1 MEYKNSFLIIVF
13 VCSILGILVAVLS
26 NDLYYEEMI
35 KEKPTIIRDNQ
46 KKDDNQKKEKE
57 KENVKEKEKEK
68 ENVKEKEK
76 KNENENEEKNKNN
89 EESKNNPQSVDQ
101 KDKNEAIKK
110 SDFILDD
117 DEDDLE
123 DENGFH
129 TIHIALN
136 IDNKFIYPC
145 IVFLT
150 SLLDNRKNST
160 IYHIHILTSK
170 DFSQDNINKIN
181 TLINKFGKDFLK
193 INFINMHNA
202 FEGAM
207 TNQYIS
213 TTSYYRIR
221 LPSLL
226 SDVDRV
232 LYIDTDVINFAD
244 LTEMYNLEL
253 NDNIFLRGA
262 LDNVENIAEL
272 RSFGIRTSK
281 YMNAGILLMRLK
293 SMRKFG
299 IEEKITNF
307 VNTHYLEHHDQTAI
321 NAVCHNNFGILSIK
335 YATFC
340 FDKYENMVRYN
351 NRQDKRY
358 RYSEAE
364 LQQAYYEPTLLHYVG
379 WVKPWDRGNNI
390 KYSEYW
396 WYYAKLTDF
405 YEEILHH
412 YGFNK
417 INVEALL
424 KKIPK
429 DGGLLKRKFMK

>member
-1 MEYKNSFLIIVF
+1 
-13 VCSILGILVAVLS
+13 
-26 NDLYYEEMI
+26 MI
-35 KEKPTIIRDNQ
+35 KDKPTIKTDNQ
-46 KKDDNQKKEKE
+46 KEDKQKNDN
-57 KENVKEKEKEK
+57 
-68 ENVKEKEK
+68 
-76 KNENENEEKNKNN
+76 KNDNSQNNEENKNN
-89 EESKNNPQSVDQ
+89 PPNSDQ
-101 KDKNEAIKK
+101 KDKNEIIKK

-117 DEDDLE
+117 DDDLE
-123 DENGFH
+123 DEKTESINH
-129 TIHIALN
+129 IIHIALN

-150 SLLDNRKNST
+150 SLLDNRKKTT

-193 INFINMHNA
+193 INFINMNNA
-202 FEGAM
+202 FEDAN
-207 TNQYIS
+207 TDRYIS

-226 SDVDRV
+226 TDVDRV

-244 LTEMYNLEL
+244 LTEIYNLEL
-253 NDNIFLRGA
+253 NDNIFLRGI
-262 LDNVENIAEL
+262 LDNIGNTAEL
-272 RSFGIRTSK
+272 RLFGINTSK
-281 YMNAGILLMRLK
+281 YMNAGILLMNLK
-293 SMRKFG
+293 SMRKLG
-299 IEEKITNF
+299 IEEKIIDF
-307 VNTHYLEHHDQTAI
+307 VNNHYLEHHDQTAI
-321 NAVCHNNFGILSIK
+321 NAVCYNNFGILSIK

-340 FDKYENMVRYN
+340 FDKFENVVRYN
-351 NRQDKRY
+351 KRQDKRY

-364 LQQAYYEPTLLHYVG
+364 LKQAYYEPFLLHYVG
-379 WVKPWDRGNNI
+379 WTKPWDRGNNI

-405 YEEILHH
+405 YDQILHH
-412 YGFNK
+412 YGFHR
-417 INVEALL
+417 IDVEALI

>member
-1 MEYKNSFLIIVF
+1 MEYKNSFLIIIF
-13 VCSILGILVAVLS
+13 VCSILGIFVAVLS
-26 NDLYYEEMI
+26 NDFYNEEI
-35 KEKPTIIRDNQ
+35 INDKPTIRTN
-46 KKDDNQKKEKE
+46 NQKKENNQKKK
-57 KENVKEKEKEK
+57 KENGNEKSKNIK
-68 ENVKEKEK
+68 EN
-76 KNENENEEKNKNN
+76 KNY
-89 EESKNNPQSVDQ
+89 PQNIDQ
-101 KDKNEAIKK
+101 KDKNEIIKK
-110 SDFILDD
+110 SDFILDKD
-117 DEDDLE
+117 YDYLE
-123 DENGFH
+123 DEKTKSGFH

-202 FEGAM
+202 FEGAN
-207 TNQYIS
+207 TDIYIS

-253 NDNIFLRGA
+253 NDNIFLRGT
-262 LDNVENIAEL
+262 LDNIGNTAEL
-272 RSFGIRTSK
+272 RLFGINTSK
-281 YMNAGILLMRLK
+281 YMNAGILLMNLK
-293 SMRKFG
+293 SMRKLG
-299 IEEKITNF
+299 IEEKIIDF
-307 VNTHYLEHHDQTAI
+307 VNNHYLEHHDQTAI
-321 NAVCHNNFGILSIK
+321 NAVCYNNFGILSIK

-340 FDKYENMVRYN
+340 FDKYESMVRYN
-351 NRQDKRY
+351 KRQDKRY
-358 RYSEAE
+358 RYTEAE
-364 LQQAYYEPTLLHYVG
+364 LKQAYYEPILLHYVG
-379 WVKPWDRGNNI
+379 RTKPWDRGNNI

-405 YEEILHH
+405 YDQILHH
-412 YGFNK
+412 YGFNR
-417 INVEALL
+417 IDVEALL

>member
-1 MEYKNSFLIIVF
+1 MEFKNSFLIIVF

-26 NDLYYEEMI
+26 NDLYYDEMI
-35 KEKPTIIRDNQ
+35 KDKPAIIKDNQ
-46 KKDDNQKKEKE
+46 KKQDNQK
-57 KENVKEKEKEK
+57 N
-68 ENVKEKEK
+68 
-76 KNENENEEKNKNN
+76 KNENENNQNN
-89 EESKNNPQSVDQ
+89 EESKNITKNIDQ
-101 KDKNEAIKK
+101 KDKNEIIKK
-110 SDFILDD
+110 SDFIFDD
-117 DEDDLE
+117 DDDLE
-123 DENGFH
+123 DEKTNSKYH

-150 SLLDNRKNST
+150 SLLDNRSPST

-193 INFINMHNA
+193 IEFINMHNA

-207 TNQYIS
+207 TNNYIS

-253 NDNIFLRGA
+253 NDDIFLRGA
-262 LDNVENIAEL
+262 LDNVENTAEL
-272 RSFGIRTSK
+272 RSFGIYTSK
-281 YMNAGILLMRLK
+281 YMNAGILLMHLK

-299 IEEKITNF
+299 MEEKITDF
-307 VNTHYLEHHDQTAI
+307 VNNHYLEHHDQTAI
-321 NAVCHNNFGILSIK
+321 NAVCYNNFGILSIK

-340 FDKYENMVRYN
+340 FDKYENMVKYN

-364 LQQAYYEPTLLHYVG
+364 LQQAYYEPILLHYVG
-379 WVKPWDRGNNI
+379 WTKPWDRGNNI

-412 YGFNK
+412 YNFNR

-429 DGGLLKRKFMK
+429 DGGLLKRKFKK

>member
-1 MEYKNSFLIIVF
+1 M
-13 VCSILGILVAVLS
+13 
-26 NDLYYEEMI
+26 
-35 KEKPTIIRDNQ
+35 
-46 KKDDNQKKEKE
+46 DD
-57 KENVKEKEKEK
+57 
-68 ENVKEKEK
+68 
-76 KNENENEEKNKNN
+76 
-89 EESKNNPQSVDQ
+89 
-101 KDKNEAIKK
+101 
-110 SDFILDD
+110 
-117 DEDDLE
+117 DDLE
-123 DENGFH
+123 DEKTDSKYH

-150 SLLDNRKNST
+150 SLLDNRSPST

-193 INFINMHNA
+193 IEFINMHNA
-202 FEGAM
+202 FERAM
-207 TNQYIS
+207 TNNYIS

-253 NDNIFLRGA
+253 NDDIFLRGA
-262 LDNVENIAEL
+262 LDNVENTIEL
-272 RSFGIRTSK
+272 RSFGIYTSK
-281 YMNAGILLMRLK
+281 YMNAGILLMHLK
-293 SMRKFG
+293 SMRKFRM
-299 IEEKITNF
+299 EEKITDF
-307 VNTHYLEHHDQTAI
+307 VNNNYLEHHDQTAI
-321 NAVCHNNFGILSIK
+321 NAVCYNNFGILSIK

-340 FDKYENMVRYN
+340 FDKYENMVKYN

-379 WVKPWDRGNNI
+379 WTKPWDRGNNI

-412 YGFNK
+412 YNFNR

-429 DGGLLKRKFMK
+429 DGGLLKRKFKK

>member
-1 MEYKNSFLIIVF
+1 
-13 VCSILGILVAVLS
+13 LGILVAVLS

-35 KEKPTIIRDNQ
+35 KDKPTIKADNQ
-46 KKDDNQKKEKE
+46 KEDKQ
-57 KENVKEKEKEK
+57 
-68 ENVKEKEK
+68 
-76 KNENENEEKNKNN
+76 KNENKNHNSQN
-89 EESKNNPQSVDQ
+89 IEQ
-101 KDKNEAIKK
+101 KDKNIKK

-117 DEDDLE
+117 DDDLE
-123 DENGFH
+123 DEKTESVNH
-129 TIHIALN
+129 IIHIALN

-150 SLLDNRKNST
+150 SVLDNRKPST

-170 DFSQDNINKIN
+170 DFRENNINKIN

-193 INFINMHNA
+193 INFINMQNA

-207 TNQYIS
+207 TNNYIS
-213 TTSYYRIR
+213 TSSYYRIR

-226 SDVDRV
+226 SDIDRV

-253 NDNIFLRGA
+253 NDDIYLLGA
-262 LDNVENIAEL
+262 LDNAENISEL
-272 RSFGIRTSK
+272 RLFGIYTNK
-281 YMNAGILLMRLK
+281 YINAGVLLMNLK

-299 IEEKITNF
+299 IENKLTNF
-307 VNTHYLEHHDQTAI
+307 VNNYFLEHHDQTAI
-321 NAVCHNNFGILSIK
+321 NAVCYNNFGILSIK

-340 FDKYENMVRYN
+340 FDYYESLVRYN

-364 LQQAYYEPTLLHYVG
+364 LKQAYYEPVLLHYVG
-379 WVKPWDRGNNI
+379 WTKPWDRGNNI

-396 WYYAKLTDF
+396 WYYAKQTDF
-405 YEEILHH
+405 YDEIVLH

-417 INVEALL
+417 INVEAIL

-429 DGGLLKRKFMK
+429 NGGLLKRKFMK

>member
-1 MEYKNSFLIIVF
+1 
-13 VCSILGILVAVLS
+13 
-26 NDLYYEEMI
+26 MI
-35 KEKPTIIRDNQ
+35 KDKPTIKTDN
-46 KKDDNQKKEKE
+46 KKEDKQ
-57 KENVKEKEKEK
+57 
-68 ENVKEKEK
+68 
-76 KNENENEEKNKNN
+76 KNENKNDNSQN
-89 EESKNNPQSVDQ
+89 IEQ
-101 KDKNEAIKK
+101 KDKNIKK

-117 DEDDLE
+117 DDDLE
-123 DENGFH
+123 DEKTESVNH
-129 TIHIALN
+129 IIHIALN

-170 DFSQDNINKIN
+170 DFSQDNIDKIN

-193 INFINMHNA
+193 INFINMHNS
-202 FEGAM
+202 FEGAN
-207 TNQYIS
+207 TDIYIS

-226 SDVDRV
+226 SDIDRV

-253 NDNIFLRGA
+253 NDNIYLRGV
-262 LDNVENIAEL
+262 LDNVENISEL
-272 RSFGIRTSK
+272 RLFGINTNK
-281 YMNAGILLMRLK
+281 YFNAGILLMNLK
-293 SMRKFG
+293 AMRKFG
-299 IEEKITNF
+299 IENKITYF
-307 VNTHYLEHHDQTAI
+307 VNNYFLEHHDQTAI
-321 NAVCHNNFGILSIK
+321 NAVCYNNFGILSIK

-340 FDKYENMVRYN
+340 FDYYESLVRYN

-364 LQQAYYEPTLLHYVG
+364 LKQAYYEPVLLHYVG
-379 WVKPWDRGNNI
+379 WTKPWDRGNNI

-396 WYYAKLTDF
+396 WYYAKQTDF
-405 YEEILHH
+405 YDEIVLH

-429 DGGLLKRKFMK
+429 NGGLLKRKFMK